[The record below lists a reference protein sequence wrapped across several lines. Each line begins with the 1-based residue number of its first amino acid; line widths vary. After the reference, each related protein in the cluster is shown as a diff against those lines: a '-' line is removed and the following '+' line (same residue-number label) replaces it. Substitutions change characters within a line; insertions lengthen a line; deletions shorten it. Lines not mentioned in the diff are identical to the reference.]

1 MPIPFFWNNMPIPIY
16 IYCTVIKLNY
26 ASFYQTK
33 LNVIYDIL
41 KDPFH
46 NKSQDQLLKYAR
58 VYSLVHF
65 LYEQVYVTL
74 SRFYI

>member
-1 MPIPFFWNNMPIPIY
+1 VQNYKVVNNEVKAHANTFFFWNNMPIPIY
-16 IYCTVIKLNY
+16 IYCTVIQLNY

-46 NKSQDQLLKYAR
+46 NKSQD
-58 VYSLVHF
+58 
-65 LYEQVYVTL
+65 
-74 SRFYI
+74 